1 MERTIRVA
9 ILEDHQGVIDG
20 YRYRLLQDQGFAIVA
35 VATYGNQLIP
45 MLQQHP
51 ADVLLLDIGV
61 PISEDN
67 ITPFPALSLIVELRE
82 RYPGLKIIV
91 ISMYDERT
99 LIESTLKAGVSGYI
113 LKGDHAAIRDLG
125 KTIRSI
131 MSGGRYLSG
140 QAADKLLR
148 KTEPSVSLSPR
159 QLQILSLC
167 AADPNLTKAEI
178 ANRLHIADSTVR
190 NLLTSAYQRLGVR
203 NLTAAIAAARSQG
216 ILTPQFPPSPL
227 PVEFDLADSL

>member
-1 MERTIRVA
+1 MGKTIRVA

-20 YRYRLLQDQGFAIVA
+20 YRYRLLQEHGFAIVA
-35 VATYGNQLIP
+35 VATYGNQLMP

-61 PISEDN
+61 PISEGN
-67 ITPFPALSLIVELRE
+67 ITPFPALSLIVELRD
-82 RYPGLKIIV
+82 RYPNLKIIV

-99 LIESTLKAGVSGYI
+99 LIQSTLKAGVSGYI
-113 LKGDHAAIRDLG
+113 LKGDHATIQDLG

-131 MSGGRYLSG
+131 MSGGSYLSE

-148 KTEPSVSLSPR
+148 KTEPLVSLSPR

-178 ANRLHIADSTVR
+178 ANRLHLADSTVR
-190 NLLTSAYQRLGVR
+190 NLLTSAYQRLGAR
-203 NLTAAIAAARSQG
+203 NLAAAIAVAHAQG
-216 ILTPQFPPSPL
+216 ILTPHFPSSPAAG
-227 PVEFDLADSL
+227 FDLADSR